1 MKKND
6 TLVQYFL
13 ERKSL
18 INKSFML
25 IVLSFFVIFILSKN
39 YKESPFIAKL
49 SLEGMINNES
59 NFIEKINQLKQKEN
73 LKAILILVN
82 SPGGTFV
89 SSKEIYD
96 SLKLF
101 DEKIPI
107 AVYMKEVAT
116 SGAYLVSLG
125 ADKIFAN
132 TGTITGSVG
141 VILQTA
147 DSTTLLDKIGIN
159 PLVLKSGDLKAVPNL
174 VEKTN
179 ELQFEYIK
187 NIVLLM
193 QEEFMQIVNL
203 ERKISIESQEKIRD
217 GRIFTSKQAKQIKL
231 IDEVGVE
238 KNALDW
244 LKKKAGLD
252 DKIKIIDYAETN
264 DLFDFLNLKLF
275 RKFNN
280 MDLKL
285 TDGILAIWTP

>member
-1 MKKND
+1 MKKSD

-39 YKESPFIAKL
+39 YKESPFIAKI

-147 DSTTLLDKIGIN
+147 DITTLLDKIGIN
-159 PLVLKSGDLKAVPNL
+159 PLVIKSGDLKAVPNL

-193 QEEFMQIVNL
+193 QEEFMQLVNL
-203 ERKISIESQEKIRD
+203 ERKISIKSQEKIRD
-217 GRIFTSKQAKQIKL
+217 GRIFTSKQAKKIKL

-264 DLFDFLNLKLF
+264 ELFDFLNLKLF

>member
-1 MKKND
+1 MKKSD

-18 INKSFML
+18 INKSFIL

-147 DSTTLLDKIGIN
+147 DITTLLDKIGIN
-159 PLVLKSGDLKAVPNL
+159 PLVIKSGDLKAVPNL

-203 ERKISIESQEKIRD
+203 ERKISIKSQEKIRD
-217 GRIFTSKQAKQIKL
+217 GRIFTSKQAKQIEL

-238 KNALDW
+238 KDALDW

-252 DKIKIIDYAETN
+252 DKIKIIDYAKTN
-264 DLFDFLNLKLF
+264 DLFDFLNLKFF

>member
-147 DSTTLLDKIGIN
+147 DITTLLDKIGIN
-159 PLVLKSGDLKAVPNL
+159 PLVIKSGDLKAVPNL

-193 QEEFMQIVNL
+193 QEEFGKIVNL
-203 ERKISIESQEKIRD
+203 ERKISLK
-217 GRIFTSKQAKQIKL
+217 
-231 IDEVGVE
+231 V
-238 KNALDW
+238 
-244 LKKKAGLD
+244 KKKSEMEEFY
-252 DKIKIIDYAETN
+252 K
-264 DLFDFLNLKLF
+264 
-275 RKFNN
+275 
-280 MDLKL
+280 
-285 TDGILAIWTP
+285 

>member
-1 MKKND
+1 MKKSD

-18 INKSFML
+18 INKSFIL

-39 YKESPFIAKL
+39 YKESPFIAKI

-147 DSTTLLDKIGIN
+147 DITTLLDKIGIN
-159 PLVLKSGDLKAVPNL
+159 PLVIKSGDLKAVPNL

-203 ERKISIESQEKIRD
+203 ERKISIKSQEKIRD
-217 GRIFTSKQAKQIKL
+217 GRIFTSKQAKQIEL

-238 KNALDW
+238 KDALDW

-264 DLFDFLNLKLF
+264 ELFDFLNLKLF

>member
-1 MKKND
+1 MKKSD

-18 INKSFML
+18 INKSFIL

-147 DSTTLLDKIGIN
+147 DITTLLDKIGIN
-159 PLVLKSGDLKAVPNL
+159 PLVIKSGDLKAVPNL

-203 ERKISIESQEKIRD
+203 ERKISIKSQEKIRD
-217 GRIFTSKQAKQIKL
+217 GRIFTSKQAKQIEL

-238 KNALDW
+238 KDALNW

-252 DKIKIIDYAETN
+252 DKIKIIDYAKTN
-264 DLFDFLNLKLF
+264 DLFDFLNLKFF

>member
-1 MKKND
+1 MKKSD

-18 INKSFML
+18 INKSFIL

-147 DSTTLLDKIGIN
+147 DITTLLDKIGIN
-159 PLVLKSGDLKAVPNL
+159 PLVIKSGDLKAVPNL

-217 GRIFTSKQAKQIKL
+217 GRIFTSKQAKQIEL

-238 KNALDW
+238 KDALNW

-252 DKIKIIDYAETN
+252 DKIKIIDYAKTN
-264 DLFDFLNLKLF
+264 DLFDFLNLKFF

>member
-1 MKKND
+1 MKKSD

-18 INKSFML
+18 INKSFIL

-39 YKESPFIAKL
+39 YKESPFIAKI

-147 DSTTLLDKIGIN
+147 DITTLLDKIGIN
-159 PLVLKSGDLKAVPNL
+159 PLVIKSGDLKAVPNL

-203 ERKISIESQEKIRD
+203 ERKISIKSQEKIRD
-217 GRIFTSKQAKQIKL
+217 GRIFTSKQAKQIEL

-238 KNALDW
+238 KDALNW

-264 DLFDFLNLKLF
+264 ELFDFLNLKLF

>member
-1 MKKND
+1 
-6 TLVQYFL
+6 
-13 ERKSL
+13 
-18 INKSFML
+18 
-25 IVLSFFVIFILSKN
+25 
-39 YKESPFIAKL
+39 
-49 SLEGMINNES
+49 
-59 NFIEKINQLKQKEN
+59 
-73 LKAILILVN
+73 
-82 SPGGTFV
+82 
-89 SSKEIYD
+89 
-96 SLKLF
+96 
-101 DEKIPI
+101 
-107 AVYMKEVAT
+107 MKEVAT

-147 DSTTLLDKIGIN
+147 DITTLLDKIGIN
-159 PLVLKSGDLKAVPNL
+159 PLVIKSGDLKAVPNL

-275 RKFNN
+275 RK
-280 MDLKL
+280 
-285 TDGILAIWTP
+285 IQ

>member
-1 MKKND
+1 MKKSD

-147 DSTTLLDKIGIN
+147 DITTLLDKIGIN
-159 PLVLKSGDLKAVPNL
+159 PLVIKSGDLKAVPNL

-217 GRIFTSKQAKQIKL
+217 GRIFTSKQAKKIKL

-238 KNALDW
+238 KNALEW

-264 DLFDFLNLKLF
+264 ELFDFLNLKLF

>member
-6 TLVQYFL
+6 SLVKYFL
-13 ERKSL
+13 ERKSVIKKSL
-18 INKSFML
+18 IL
-25 IVLSFFVIFILSKN
+25 IVLSLLLIVFLNQN
-39 YKESPFIAKL
+39 YKGTPFIAKL
-49 SLEGMINNES
+49 YLEGMINNES
-59 NFIEKINQLKQKEN
+59 DFVEKIKYIKDKEN
-73 LKAILILVN
+73 LKAILINVN

-96 SLKLF
+96 SLKLL

-147 DSTTLLDKIGIN
+147 DITDLLKKIGVN
-159 PLVLKSGDLKAVPNL
+159 PIVIKSGNLKAVPNL
-174 VEKTN
+174 VEKT
-179 ELQFEYIK
+179 EEIQIEYIK

-193 QEEFMQIVNL
+193 QEEFRKIVEL
-203 ERKISIESQEKIRD
+203 ERKISFDNLKKISD
-217 GRIFTSKQAKQIKL
+217 GRIFTSRQAKQIDL
-231 IDEVGVE
+231 IDEIGME
-238 KNALDW
+238 DDAIDW

-252 DKIKIIDYAETN
+252 DKIKIIDYADNNELLN
-264 DLFDFLNLKLF
+264 FLNLKFLK
-275 RKFNN
+275 KFNN
-280 MDLKL
+280 VNLKL